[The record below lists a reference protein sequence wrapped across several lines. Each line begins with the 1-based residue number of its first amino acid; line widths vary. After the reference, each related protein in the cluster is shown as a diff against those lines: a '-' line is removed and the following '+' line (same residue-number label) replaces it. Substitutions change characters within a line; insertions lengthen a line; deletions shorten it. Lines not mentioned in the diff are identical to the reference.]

1 MKKTILAAA
10 FGVAALASFG
20 QSDTTTTTTVITH
33 SSSDDK
39 PDTIRVGTM
48 IIVKKKDG
56 SGESHRSTEVNWK
69 RNYRN
74 KRITTSW
81 ALLDLGFSN
90 FSDKTNYSSQATR
103 DYTGNPATPLTKG
116 DFSLR
121 NGKSFDINVWIVRQR
136 LGLTKNNKFNL
147 TYAIGIETTNFR
159 YENSPSYLKGAGP
172 QYVKMDTISFK
183 KNKLATSYL
192 TVPVMLGFN
201 TKPNGGGFTINVGAS
216 IGYLYSSRNKQIS
229 DERGKEKI
237 KGNFGLEPWKLS
249 YVGEIGVGGF
259 KLYGSYA
266 PKSIF
271 KDGLDMRPYTIGVR
285 LGGWD

>member
-20 QSDTTTTTTVITH
+20 QSDTTITSTTTITH

-39 PDTIRVGTM
+39 TDTIRVGSM
-48 IIVKKKDG
+48 IIVKKKENS
-56 SGESHRSTEVNWK
+56 SGKSTEFNWK
-69 RNYRN
+69 HTYRN
-74 KRITTSW
+74 KRVTTSW
-81 ALLDLGFSN
+81 ALVDLGFSN
-90 FSDKTNYSSQATR
+90 FNDKTNYTSTAATT
-103 DYTGNPATPLTKG
+103 YTGGLTKG
-116 DFSLR
+116 DFSLE
-121 NGKSFDINVWIVRQR
+121 NGKSFNINVWIVRQR

-159 YENSPSYLKGAGP
+159 YENSPSYLKGSGP

-201 TKPNGGGFTINVGAS
+201 TKPNGGGFTVNVGAS
-216 IGYLYSSRNKQIS
+216 VGYLYSSRNKQIS
-229 DERGKEKI
+229 NERGKEKI

-249 YVGEIGVGGF
+249 YVGEIGIGGF
-259 KLYGSYA
+259 KVYGSYS
-266 PKSIF
+266 PKSIY
-271 KDGLDMRPYTIGVR
+271 KEGLDMRPYTIGVR

>member
-20 QSDTTTTTTVITH
+20 QSDTTTTTTVITQN
-33 SSSDDK
+33 SSDDK
-39 PDTIRVGTM
+39 PDTIRVGSM

-56 SGESHRSTEVNWK
+56 SSSGSSRSTEFNWK
-69 RNYRN
+69 RSGYHN

-90 FSDKTNYSSQATR
+90 FSDKTNYSSPAAVA
-103 DYTGNPATPLTKG
+103 YTGGLGKG
-116 DFSLR
+116 DFSLQ

-159 YENSPSYLKGAGP
+159 FENSPSFLKGAGP

-216 IGYLYSSRNKQIS
+216 VGYLYSSRNKQIS
-229 DERGKEKI
+229 NERGKEKI

-249 YVGEIGVGGF
+249 YVGEIGIGGF
-259 KLYGSYA
+259 KLYGSYV